1 MLPTLTDVPSEW
13 SDGDAISRQWGRM
26 AKRAQNKAIWLVVPA
41 LSVLA
46 FSFVVPLLTVIN
58 YSVQDVFSGNNFFW
72 AGSYWYEQVLISSD
86 FWQTLGRTVLYAT
99 LVIAIEIPLG
109 VWIALNLPRA
119 GRYTILY
126 IMLAAVPLLIP
137 WFIVGLMWKIISD
150 PAIGPLG
157 VSLSAV
163 GEFYDL
169 NNPVI
174 AWSVIILA
182 DVWHWTGLVVL
193 LSYAALVAIP
203 HAHYQAAQIDGASR
217 AAVFRYVELPRLKRV
232 LVIALLLRVIDGLM
246 IYIEP
251 FMITRGGP
259 GVATTFLSQDL
270 IQTAMKEFDFGE
282 ASATALIYLLI
293 MVTLSWALFRIMAA
307 ADE

>member
-1 MLPTLTDVPSEW
+1 
-13 SDGDAISRQWGRM
+13 M

-119 GRYTILY
+119 GRYTTLY

>member
-1 MLPTLTDVPSEW
+1 
-13 SDGDAISRQWGRM
+13 M

-72 AGSYWYEQVLISSD
+72 AGSYWYEQVLTSGD
-86 FWQTLGRTVLYAT
+86 FWQTLGRTVLYAA

-119 GRYTILY
+119 GRYTTLY